1 MLKETHSLLK
11 GFERKCE
18 YFIGIDSD
26 GCVFDS
32 MEIKHKECFCPNTI
46 YYWKLQAVSK
56 IAREVWNFVNLY
68 SVNRGLNRFNALIKM
83 MELLA
88 ERKEIKL
95 REFEVPDLSPLIN
108 WVKKETMLGNPSL
121 EKELDKNDDSVLRTA
136 LEWSKKINQDVERMV
151 FGISP
156 FPYFRESLAKING
169 IADLMVVSQTP
180 LEALVREWKENDI
193 YKFVSFIAGQEHG
206 SKYEHLKYGA
216 KDKYPD
222 NKILMIGD
230 ALGDLNSAKENEV
243 LFFPIIPGREIE
255 SWEKLHSEGLDI
267 FFRGKYAG
275 EYEEKLIIEF
285 KESLPEKPSW
295 K

>member
-1 MLKETHSLLK
+1 
-11 GFERKCE
+11 
-18 YFIGIDSD
+18 
-26 GCVFDS
+26 
-32 MEIKHKECFCPNTI
+32 
-46 YYWKLQAVSK
+46 
-56 IAREVWNFVNLY
+56 
-68 SVNRGLNRFNALIKM
+68 
-83 MELLA
+83 
-88 ERKEIKL
+88 
-95 REFEVPDLSPLIN
+95 
-108 WVKKETMLGNPSL
+108 MLGNPSL
-121 EKELDKNDDSVLRTA
+121 EKELNKNDDSVLRTA

-156 FPYFRESLAKING
+156 FPYVRESLAKING

-255 SWEKLHSEGLDI
+255 SWEKL
-267 FFRGKYAG
+267 Y
-275 EYEEKLIIEF
+275 
-285 KESLPEKPSW
+285 
-295 K
+295 